1 MPQPRTLTRAQVRE
15 LDRRA
20 IEESGVPSLL
30 LMENA
35 ARACA
40 DETERVLRLQGVRR
54 ELTRLNQPG
63 SRDDIPRNIEE
74 LKRWKQSLGRAGTPV
89 VVFCGPG
96 NNGGDGL
103 ALARTLFNRG
113 HDVRVYS
120 VNRPGAAAPSGDVA
134 LQSRLLAGVGVATTA
149 VTSAAEA
156 MALAPL
162 LAECPLVV
170 DALFGTGLTRPVEDP
185 WRAVIQ
191 VANEARTVRLAV
203 DIPSGLDADTG
214 DVLGLCFR
222 ADVTVTFV
230 APKPGFYVGAGPAFC
245 GRVQVAEIGIPRP
258 LLEQA
263 LEGGAAK

>member
-1 MPQPRTLTRAQVRE
+1 MPLPRTLTRAQVRE

-20 IEESGVPSLL
+20 IEAGVPSLL

-40 DETERVLRLQGVRR
+40 DEAERMLRAQGVRR

-63 SRDDIPRNIEE
+63 SRDDIPRTVEE
-74 LKRWKQSLGRAGTPV
+74 LQRWKQALGRAAAPV
-89 VVFCGPG
+89 AILCGPG

-103 ALARTLFNRG
+103 AMARTLFNRG
-113 HDVRVYS
+113 HDVRVYM
-120 VNRPGAAAPSGDVA
+120 VAPAGAPVPTGDVA
-134 LQSRLLAGVGVATTA
+134 VQARLLQGVGVAATPVTT
-149 VTSAAEA
+149 AAEA
-156 MALAPL
+156 VALAPV
-162 LAECPLVV
+162 LAASPLVV
-170 DALFGTGLTRPVEDP
+170 DALFGTGLTRAVEDP
-185 WRAVIQ
+185 WRAAIQ
-191 VANEARTVRLAV
+191 VANEARTLRLAV
-203 DIPSGLDADTG
+203 DLPSGLDADTG

-258 LLEQA
+258 LVTQA
-263 LEGGAAK
+263 LATAC